1 MSGGRDAGGQ
11 PVVRT
16 CHFRSNPAPERDAR
30 ARDDLRF
37 GDLTHGLGLE
47 AQASQVRRGEAEGAR
62 VRYCRECGAGLAED
76 AAFCKECGT
85 PVAAATPPTTPAI
98 AAQPAPG
105 LAALTPEAA
114 PTDGPVAPKAG
125 PGWLTRNRLLVASRV
140 LLVLGL
146 LGGGILIGWA
156 MGSDEDLVKAE
167 AAPPTPATSASA
179 QPTGPVMPDVRGL
192 DAADAQQVLA
202 DVGVAAQDV
211 SLTDA
216 PAAGES
222 GLVIAQ
228 TPVYGYAIDG
238 PVTLSVSTPAVV
250 PKFKGRPADEVLD
263 ELDELGAQ
271 VDTTSRFLPDVPVGE
286 IASIDPP
293 PGSPLPET
301 VSVTISAEP
310 DELALVEVSPV
321 DDTCFTDQD
330 SINGT
335 SYDDLLVCSTD
346 SSAADQAWLIGRA
359 GARLTGVVGVPDS
372 SDPSSSMT
380 VQIIG
385 DGQVLASFTATY
397 GSEQPLDVDVT
408 GVLRL
413 TIRYGSTTNDYG
425 DVGLGHLTL
434 LGDADL
440 LAALTS

>member
-1 MSGGRDAGGQ
+1 M
-11 PVVRT
+11 
-16 CHFRSNPAPERDAR
+16 
-30 ARDDLRF
+30 
-37 GDLTHGLGLE
+37 
-47 AQASQVRRGEAEGAR
+47 
-62 VRYCRECGAGLAED
+62 RYCRECGAGLADE

-85 PVAAATPPTTPAI
+85 PAAATPAP
-98 AAQPAPG
+98 AQPAPG
-105 LAALTPEAA
+105 LAALTGDAA
-114 PTDGPVAPKAG
+114 PTDGPAPPKAG

-167 AAPPTPATSASA
+167 AAPPTPTTSASA
-179 QPTGPVMPDVRGL
+179 EASGPVMPDVRGL

-202 DVGVAAQDV
+202 DVGIAAEQV

-222 GLVIAQ
+222 GLVIEQA
-228 TPVYGYAIDG
+228 PVYGYAIDG

-271 VDTTSRFLPDVPVGE
+271 VNTTSTFLPGVPVGE

-293 PGSPLPET
+293 PGSSLPET

-310 DELALVEVSPV
+310 DELPLVEVSAV
-321 DDTCFTDQD
+321 DDTCFTSED

-335 SYDDLLVCSTD
+335 TYDDLLVCSTD
-346 SSAADQAWLIGRA
+346 RSAADQAWLIARA

-372 SDPSSSMT
+372 SDPSSSMA
-380 VQIIG
+380 VQVIG

-397 GSEQPLDVDVT
+397 GSAQPLDVDVS

-413 TIRYGSTTNDYG
+413 TIRYQSTTNDYG